1 MTMWR
6 TLSVR
11 VLPQAHC
18 ILHVDEAG
26 VFAQLPVRVVGDP
39 PLPVIGINHFPG
51 RQEREV
57 DSGSNKT
64 WKQWRGNVI
73 RKETGETWSDR
84 LDLSLCQVYKR
95 GIYKNWMSID
105 KLRMEII
112 VEAVSHDFLDVYTVI
127 CNLIFTNY
135 LRVIIFISLFG
146 WITNCPKYDF
156 FFFISC
162 DQWAVQSSTEASDNV
177 TVVIFYYLLFQSLFQ
192 CERCLNRNGWESY
205 VHTPTRIITSHVMW
219 YKFTRVSCF
228 HLCWLELESIDT
240 YHCCR
245 VTWDCYCVRVN
256 PHIPCFTFH
265 FLSLTFS
272 RNLFC
277 MHLCSSWFF

>member
-156 FFFISC
+156 FFFHFVWS
-162 DQWAVQSSTEASDNV
+162 VSSTKQHWGQWQCYSSD
-177 TVVIFYYLLFQSLFQ
+177 FLLSSISVSLSVWALLEQ
-192 CERCLNRNGWESY
+192 EWVGKLCSHS
-205 VHTPTRIITSHVMW
+205 HTH
-219 YKFTRVSCF
+219 
-228 HLCWLELESIDT
+228 H
-240 YHCCR
+240 
-245 VTWDCYCVRVN
+245 N
-256 PHIPCFTFH
+256 IPCYVI
-265 FLSLTFS
+265 
-272 RNLFC
+272 
-277 MHLCSSWFF
+277 